1 MHIGII
7 GCGAVGSACKYGFE
21 KLGHTVKAF
30 DIKWPETKIEDVLD
44 TEIVFIVVP
53 TPSKSDGSCDTS
65 IVEKGVQS
73 LSELGYNGVVC
84 IKSTVK
90 PGTTENLRGKYSN
103 LKSICFVPEFL
114 RERCAVADFIESHEL
129 LVIGTHED
137 EAYNTIV
144 KAHGKYP
151 KQIKQVLPTEAE
163 LAKYM
168 HNTINATR
176 IIFAN
181 TFYDI
186 CKAINANYDNVKA
199 CMLQTTKLP
208 DLYLDVND
216 NFRGYGG
223 VCLPKD
229 TDAIDSLIKEIGL
242 DLGLFEAISNEN
254 KKLKTTVFEGMRLK

>member
-21 KLGHTVKAF
+21 KLGHTVNAF
-30 DIKWPETKIEDVLD
+30 DVKWSETKMEDILD
-44 TEIVFIVVP
+44 TELVFIIVP
-53 TPSKSDGSCDTS
+53 TPSKDDGSCDTS
-65 IVEKGVQS
+65 IVEKSIQS
-73 LSELGYNGVVC
+73 LSELNYKGAVC

-90 PGTTENLRGKYSN
+90 PGTTENLRSKYTN
-103 LKSICFVPEFL
+103 LKSISFVPEFL
-114 RERCAVADFIESHEL
+114 RERCAITDFIESHEL
-129 LVIGTHED
+129 LIIGTHED
-137 EAYNTIV
+137 ETYNLVV

-151 KQIKQVLPTEAE
+151 KQIKRVLPTEAE

-186 CKAINANYDNVKA
+186 CKSLNASYDNIKD

-216 NFRGYGG
+216 RFRGYGG

-229 TDAIDSLIKEIGL
+229 TDAMDSLVKELGL
-242 DLGLFEAISNEN
+242 DLNLFETISNEN
-254 KKLKTTVFEGMRLK
+254 KKLKTTVFNGMRLK